1 MAISN
6 EACPPFFPALFSP
19 VPGHGEI
26 SPSPRKVGME
36 DAVGAFLKPFPGH
49 AVAIV
54 LAPRKMETHESMC
67 SIL

>member
-6 EACPPFFPALFSP
+6 EACPPFFPSLVPP

-26 SPSPRKVGME
+26 SPSPRKVGMEE

-54 LAPRKMETHESMC
+54 LARKMETHESMC